1 MRLFVTFVLGYVA
14 AASFFIWVHD
24 ADPVARLSAVVAS
37 LPGQLGF
44 FLSNGW
50 TFLLPFVALIAVAPD
65 RGALVRRIPAAGIT
79 LVAVG
84 VFTLCFT
91 MVKATLPQA
100 MPFWADPLMAD
111 IDRALHLG
119 HDPWALT
126 HALPFAIPP
135 EAAHKI
141 YLSLWLLPS
150 MWLPVFVVL
159 LDRDV
164 ARQRRFITLYVL
176 SWVILGNILA
186 WGFMSAGPVYYD
198 RLLGGDTFAG
208 LTAALQ
214 SAGITEGRVGYYH
227 DHLWQLYT
235 SGAQD
240 AGSGI
245 SAFPSVHVAM
255 ATVIALYLFELRR
268 NIWPL
273 SLAIV
278 LLYQFLSVY
287 LGWHYAVDGYAS
299 IAAVVALWLVLRRSA
314 RLAEAAVPV

>member
-1 MRLFVTFVLGYVA
+1 MRLFVTFVLGYVF
-14 AASFFIWVHD
+14 AASLFILLHD
-24 ADPVARLSAVVAS
+24 AAPDARLRQVLGS

-50 TFLLPFVALIAVAPD
+50 TFLLPFVALVAVAPD
-65 RGALVRRIPAAGIT
+65 RGAMARRIPAAGVT

-84 VFTLCFT
+84 IFTLCFT
-91 MVKATLPQA
+91 MVKTTLPQA
-100 MPFWADPLMAD
+100 VPFWADPLMAQ
-111 IDRALHLG
+111 IDRALHFG
-119 HDPWALT
+119 QDPWVLT
-126 HALPFAIPP
+126 HGLPFAIPP

-159 LDRDV
+159 LDRDPL
-164 ARQRRFITLYVL
+164 RQRRFVTLYVL
-176 SWVILGNILA
+176 SWVILGNIVALM
-186 WGFMSAGPVYYD
+186 FMSAGPVYYD
-198 RLLGGDTFAG
+198 QLLGGDRFAG

-214 SAGITEGRVGYYH
+214 SSGITEGRVGHYH

-273 SLAIV
+273 SVAIV
-278 LLYQFLSVY
+278 LIYQVLSVH
-287 LGWHYAVDGYAS
+287 LGWHYAVDGYVS
-299 IAAVVALWLVLRRSA
+299 ILAVWALWLVLRRSA
-314 RLAEAAVPV
+314 RLAQAPAPV